1 MCSKDPRKV
10 CSGTCH
16 PDTSTKPVRLV
27 FDNVQWLKA
36 TSYADLLSM
45 LQQYNGQKVKLLGA
59 NTGTGKLK
67 YNYIITDRFK
77 AVVLMWSL
85 LAVLVSEFR

>member
-16 PDTSTKPVRLV
+16 PNTSTKPVRLV

-67 YNYIITDRFK
+67 YNYIAILQTD
-77 AVVLMWSL
+77 V
-85 LAVLVSEFR
+85 